1 MMRRCCPPGHSPT
14 SVMPSPW
21 SMLGAAA
28 ILAAVAISA
37 LALAH
42 GAGRAS
48 PEPGALRLPI
58 PDLVELPAGHF
69 RYRAAG
75 EFSRNGRPVTAP
87 VVTAEIKRKLAVMRH
102 QVTAADYQRCVEA
115 EACPV
120 VDGDGAVPG
129 LPMVKVS
136 WRDAHAYASWLSRET
151 GERFR
156 LPTDEEWAY
165 AAAGRF
171 QDDALPENLD
181 AGNDSQRRLAIY
193 DRDASRQETLDPTPR
208 PVGNFGANENGLL
221 DMAGNVWEWTNI
233 CYTRNALDAHG
244 GVVATTANCG
254 IRVVEGRHRTYM
266 SDFIRDA
273 RAGGCSIGTPPRNLG
288 FRIVRDDDPWGVGPP
303 LSVWAR
309 HLVGLRIRQLRS

>member
-1 MMRRCCPPGHSPT
+1 M
-14 SVMPSPW
+14 
-21 SMLGAAA
+21 
-28 ILAAVAISA
+28 
-37 LALAH
+37 
-42 GAGRAS
+42 
-48 PEPGALRLPI
+48 
-58 PDLVELPAGHF
+58 
-69 RYRAAG
+69 
-75 EFSRNGRPVTAP
+75 
-87 VVTAEIKRKLAVMRH
+87 
-102 QVTAADYQRCVEA
+102 EA

-221 DMAGNVWEWTNI
+221 DMAGNVWEWTKHAQR
-233 CYTRNALDAHG
+233 TR
-244 GVVATTANCG
+244 CP
-254 IRVVEGRHRTYM
+254 RWSGRHDGQLRDSRGRGPSPDIYVGFHSRCARGRLLDRHATEKSRFPRRT
-266 SDFIRDA
+266 R
-273 RAGGCSIGTPPRNLG
+273 RRPVGRGTPA
-288 FRIVRDDDPWGVGPP
+288 VGVGAASRRPSYP
-303 LSVWAR
+303 AAT
-309 HLVGLRIRQLRS
+309 QLNFPVSSELHPSAWGHDRKV